1 MTETEF
7 LDLDDVVPNVA
18 EGYIPIKDEDKRI
31 VGWKKNYYSTT
42 AGSAADGGSTSTLE
56 DLVNAPAGNYTL
68 QVTDNKGCTGSF
80 AFILSDIVSSTSP
93 ETNFFAEISPN
104 PAVDKATLFI
114 SLSSPQWLHVSVIS
128 ADGRIVSTQAFDQ
141 VTEKNIPLPVK
152 DLTAGVYTVRLFSEN
167 SVKSLQ
173 LVIGR

>member
-1 MTETEF
+1 
-7 LDLDDVVPNVA
+7 
-18 EGYIPIKDEDKRI
+18 
-31 VGWKKNYYSTT
+31 
-42 AGSAADGGSTSTLE
+42 
-56 DLVNAPAGNYTL
+56 
-68 QVTDNKGCTGSF
+68 
-80 AFILSDIVSSTSP
+80 
-93 ETNFFAEISPN
+93 
-104 PAVDKATLFI
+104 
-114 SLSSPQWLHVSVIS
+114 LHVSVIS